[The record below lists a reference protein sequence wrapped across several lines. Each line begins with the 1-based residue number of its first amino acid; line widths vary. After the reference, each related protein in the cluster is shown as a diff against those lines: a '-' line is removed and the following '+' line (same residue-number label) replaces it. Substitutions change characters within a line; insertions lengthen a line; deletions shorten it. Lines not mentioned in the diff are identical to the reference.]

1 MEKWRIDIHPIEDGY
16 MVNVTLRAYV
26 IFSPDIHNA
35 ERVAK
40 QCTKENETYVIE
52 QMQMP
57 KVPKNG

>member
-1 MEKWRIDIHPIEDGY
+1 